1 MRTIFTLIALLMAT
15 VAFCNER
22 SDEELIRRTAEVAC
36 ERKIPLIQVA
46 YKTPERHLFFE
57 SSQVDEIKPD
67 PEAQTIFQAAS
78 ISKVVFSYI
87 VLRLV
92 DMGIIDLDKPLYK
105 YMGKKPDA
113 RFCNAFETRAE
124 NKENIRRAKMLT
136 ARIVLNHRTGLPNW
150 AKGTGPRRERPLI
163 FKCEPGEKYTYSGEG
178 IDYLQRVVEHITGMS
193 LEELARRE
201 VFDPLGMD
209 NTSYRWLPQYDKM
222 AAYGYNKDGVRRG
235 RGNTKVVGDAA
246 FSMRTNV
253 RDFSLFLDA
262 LMVGRGLS
270 PESFKMMTSSLMPA
284 PKEDTCFGLGIR
296 VTKNA
301 DHPRD
306 EVWHHGGSNPNF
318 RCRFMLFPER
328 KSYLIFF
335 TNSVY
340 GAGKT
345 RKMMLD
351 TFYPDYRGVDF

>member
-1 MRTIFTLIALLMAT
+1 MRIILILLSLLVAT
-15 VAFCNER
+15 TVFGNGR
-22 SDEELIRRTAEVAC
+22 SNEELIRRTAEVAR

-46 YKTPERHLFFE
+46 YKTPERYLAFE
-57 SSQVDEIKPD
+57 SSQTEEIKAD
-67 PEAQTIFQAAS
+67 PNTQTIFQAAS

-92 DMGIIDLDKPLYK
+92 DRGLIDLDKPLYK
-105 YMGKKPDA
+105 YMGRKPEA

-124 NKENIRRAKMLT
+124 NRENIRRAKMLT

-163 FKCEPGEKYTYSGEG
+163 FKCEPGEKFTYSGEG

-209 NTSYRWLPQYDKM
+209 NTSYRWLPQYNKI
-222 AAYGYNKDGVRRG
+222 AAYGYDKNGVRRG
-235 RGNTKVVGDAA
+235 RGNTKVAGYAA
-246 FSMRTNV
+246 YSMRTNV

-262 LMVGRGLS
+262 LMVGKGLT

-284 PKEDTCFGLGIR
+284 PDEETCFGLGVL
-296 VTKNA
+296 VTKNP
-301 DHPRD
+301 DSPRD

-318 RCRFMLFPER
+318 RCRFLLFPKR
-328 KSYLIFF
+328 KSYLVYF

-351 TFYPDYRGVDF
+351 TFYPDYRGVNF